1 MNKNWKKIGFYFLAA
16 VSVAAASMAA
26 GCKSTEKV
34 ASSSTSN
41 GKTIV
46 AATEGMVRPVSYV
59 DKDGNLTGYEVAVLK
74 AIGKELGYNIKF
86 EKTEFTSMFAGV
98 NSGRY
103 QVGFGNLSKTPKR
116 QEQFA
121 FTSVS
126 HYYEPAGF
134 FVTHGLL
141 EKHPIHTIED
151 LGGLR
156 TYTNS
161 KGDSWQRFIEAFNEK
176 FPNDPIKATY
186 SDEDWGAY
194 YKRLNSGEI
203 DIIKGAES
211 RTKIYADE
219 YNYHFDF
226 VSLPQSELDRA
237 NGLAA
242 PNQWFVFRKTPD
254 GEALAK
260 KFDQAIEK
268 LQKDG
273 TLSKLSKEYLG
284 RDYSS
289 KENYEKDHQK

>member
-1 MNKNWKKIGFYFLAA
+1 MKMNWKLTICT
-16 VSVAAASMAA
+16 AAALAGIAFMSGCGGSGKDAQSTAA
-26 GCKSTEKV
+26 S
-34 ASSSTSN
+34 
-41 GKTIV
+41 GKKTVV

-74 AIGKELGYNIKF
+74 AIGQELGYNIKF

-103 QVGFGNLSKTPKR
+103 QVGFGNLSKTAKR

-121 FTSVS
+121 FTSIS

-141 EKHPIHTIED
+141 EKHPIHKIED
-151 LGGLR
+151 LGGLK
-156 TYTNS
+156 TDTNS
-161 KGDSWQRFIEAFNEK
+161 KGDSWQRFIEAFNAK
-176 FPNDPIKATY
+176 FPDNPIKATY

-203 DIIKGAES
+203 DVIKGAES
-211 RTKIYADE
+211 RTKIYSDE
-219 YNYHFDF
+219 YGYHFDF

-242 PNQWFVFRKTPD
+242 PEQWFVFRKTKD
-254 GEALAK
+254 GEALAAE
-260 KFDQAIEK
+260 FDKAITK
-268 LQKDG
+268 LRDNG
-273 TLSKLSKEYLG
+273 TLSKLSIEYLG

-289 KENYEKDHQK
+289 KANYEKDHQKS